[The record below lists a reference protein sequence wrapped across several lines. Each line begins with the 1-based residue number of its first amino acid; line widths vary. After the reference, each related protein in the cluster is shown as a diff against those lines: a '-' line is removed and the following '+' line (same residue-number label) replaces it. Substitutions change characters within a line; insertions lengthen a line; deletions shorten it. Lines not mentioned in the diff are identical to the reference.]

1 MHHVAIHFHT
11 LPHCYSPHIC
21 RSTSMLLACSSKHQT
36 LCFVLACRAMYVLLF
51 LQFTSS
57 TFYDPARR
65 ALEPKLVPKKQLHLA
80 TTLDT
85 FAWSVTVA
93 VGSSLGGAVVSKL
106 GTTMCFVLDSC
117 TFLCAALCVLILQVR
132 CLRMCSM
139 SCTSCNSPCNCA
151 SHVAIE
157 GEWLLCS

>member
-1 MHHVAIHFHT
+1 
-11 LPHCYSPHIC
+11 
-21 RSTSMLLACSSKHQT
+21 
-36 LCFVLACRAMYVLLF
+36 MYVLLF

-117 TFLCAALCVLILQVR
+117 TFLCAALCVLLLQVR
-132 CLRMCSM
+132 CLCSVAYSAPHEM
-139 SCTSCNSPCNCA
+139 VQLCHCEG
-151 SHVAIE
+151 HVAIE
-157 GEWLLCS
+157 WE